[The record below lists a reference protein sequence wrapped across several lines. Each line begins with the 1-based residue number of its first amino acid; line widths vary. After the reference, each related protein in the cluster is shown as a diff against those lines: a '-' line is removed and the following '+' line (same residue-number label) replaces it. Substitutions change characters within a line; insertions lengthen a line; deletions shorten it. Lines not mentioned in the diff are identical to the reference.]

1 MPRRIRSL
9 LASLRD
15 EVQQYAATNEKIA
28 SRTNLLALNAT
39 IEAAR
44 SGEAGRGFS
53 VVAQEVKTLAS
64 QARASAAA
72 FRGQVL
78 DRLALG
84 ARIAD
89 EMVEEIEGARLVVLA
104 QSVIQNVVRNLY
116 GRSID
121 LRMLASDATIIA
133 GVAVGDGPSRRAA
146 ADRLKKILALSP
158 FYSNAFIADAAGE
171 ILFSANEHAAPRL
184 PSIADREEFLRPMA
198 SRSADDWFADEVW
211 LNPWSGNRPVVIF
224 GAPIRAAS
232 DEDGVP
238 IGVLYLEFDWERQIS
253 RLISVGD
260 LVGGAPHSET
270 RISIIDERRRLLS
283 SSWGGRFGQEMALT
297 GEGMRGLETRSDA
310 VVAFARP
317 VPFQNFTG
325 LGLICMIEQSVAEE
339 AASAGAARNAA

>member
-28 SRTNLLALNAT
+28 RRTNLLALNAT

-53 VVAQEVKTLAS
+53 VVAQEVKALAG

-72 FRGQVL
+72 FRGEVL

-104 QSVIQNVVRNLY
+104 QSVIQNIVRNLY

-121 LRMLASDATIIA
+121 LRMLATDATIVA
-133 GVAVGDGPSRRAA
+133 GVTAPKGPVRTAA
-146 ADRLKKILALSP
+146 TERLAHILRLSP
-158 FYSNAFIADAAGE
+158 FYSNAFVAGADGE
-171 ILFSANEHAAPRL
+171 ILLSVDERVMPPTPF
-184 PSIADREEFLRPMA
+184 IGDREEFRRPMA
-198 SRSADDWFADEVW
+198 SRKADDWFADEVW

-224 GAPIRAAS
+224 SAPIRAPGDS
-232 DEDGVP
+232 DGAP
-238 IGVLYLEFDWERQIS
+238 IGVLYLEFDWEKQIS

-260 LVGGAPHSET
+260 FVRGVET

-283 SSWGGRFGQEMALT
+283 SSWGGRFGQEMALV
-297 GEGMRGLETRSDA
+297 GQGMRGLETREDA

-317 VPFQNFTG
+317 VPFQNFSGMG
-325 LGLICMIEQSVAEE
+325 LLCMIEQSVPAEAE
-339 AASAGAARNAA
+339 IAETRRNAA

>member
-15 EVQQYAATNEKIA
+15 EVQQYATTNEKIA
-28 SRTNLLALNAT
+28 GRTNLLALNAT

-53 VVAQEVKTLAS
+53 VVAQEVKALAG

-104 QSVIQNVVRNLY
+104 QLVIQNIVRNLY

-121 LRMLASDATIIA
+121 LRMLASDATVIA
-133 GVAVGDGPSRRAA
+133 GVIAPDGPERAA
-146 ADRLKKILALSP
+146 ATGRLAQILRLSP
-158 FYSNAFIADAAGE
+158 FYSNAFVASAAGE
-171 ILFSANEHAAPRL
+171 ILLSVDERAMPHTPF
-184 PSIADREEFLRPMA
+184 IGDREEFRRPMA
-198 SRSADDWFADEVW
+198 SRRADDWFADEVW
-211 LNPWSGNRPVVIF
+211 LNPWSGNRPVLIF
-224 GAPIRAAS
+224 AAPIRTTGDA
-232 DEDGVP
+232 DGTP
-238 IGVLYLEFDWERQIS
+238 IGVLYLEFDWEQQIN
-253 RLISVGD
+253 RLISVGE
-260 LVGGAPHSET
+260 LVGGSARNET

-283 SSWGGRFGQEMALT
+283 SSWGGRFGQEMALV
-297 GEGMRGLETRSDA
+297 GNGMRGLETRADA

-317 VPFQNFTG
+317 VPFQNFDG
-325 LGLICMIEQSVAEE
+325 LGLICMIEQNAPDDTGMAEL
-339 AASAGAARNAA
+339 ARNAA

>member
-28 SRTNLLALNAT
+28 GRTNLLALNAT

-53 VVAQEVKTLAS
+53 VVAQEVKALAG

-72 FRGQVL
+72 FRGEVL
-78 DRLALG
+78 DRLAVG

-104 QSVIQNVVRNLY
+104 QLVIQNIVRNLY

-121 LRMLASDATIIA
+121 LRMLATDATLIA
-133 GVAVGDGPSRRAA
+133 GVEGPDGPLRAAA
-146 ADRLKKILALSP
+146 ADRLKRILQLSP
-158 FYSNAFIADAAGE
+158 FYSNAFVANAAGE
-171 ILFSANEHAAPRL
+171 ILMSVDERALPRT
-184 PSIADREEFLRPMA
+184 PFIGDREEFRRPMA
-198 SRSADDWFADEVW
+198 SRRADEWFADEVW
-211 LNPWSGNRPVVIF
+211 LNPWSGNRPVLIF
-224 GAPIRAAS
+224 AAPIRAAG

-238 IGVLYLEFDWERQIS
+238 IGVLYLEFDWEQQIN

-260 LVGGAPHSET
+260 LVGGSARSDT

-283 SSWGGRFGQEMALT
+283 SSWGGRFGQELT
-297 GEGMRGLETRSDA
+297 LVGDGSRGLETREDA

-317 VPFQNFTG
+317 VAFQNFTG
-325 LGLICMIEQSVAEE
+325 LGLICMIEQKVSDETELAEPRRD
-339 AASAGAARNAA
+339 AA